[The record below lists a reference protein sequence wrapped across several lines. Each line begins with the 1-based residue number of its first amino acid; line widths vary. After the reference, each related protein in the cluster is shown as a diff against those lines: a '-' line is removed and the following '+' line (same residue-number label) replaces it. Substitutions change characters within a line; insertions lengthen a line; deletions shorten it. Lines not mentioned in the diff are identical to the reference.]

1 MSGTTNLGGGGPA
14 GDISFNYIP
23 LIDVTFN
30 LIIFFVLTS
39 EIVGAQKAR
48 VLVPDPHEPQAVQRS
63 AMSKN
68 NVTIAII
75 SKAAYD
81 KNTDPETASRAYR
94 YEIDGQ
100 EFDVTDLEKLVEMIK
115 QRQLAYQK
123 FMGANAGGGG
133 EFFVEIRADSRLSFS
148 EVSPVIQAI
157 AGAGIPRM
165 AISAKKAA

>member
-1 MSGTTNLGGGGPA
+1 MAGTTNLGGGGPA
-14 GDISFNYIP
+14 GEISFNYIP

-30 LIIFFVLTS
+30 LIIFFALTS
-39 EIVGAQKAR
+39 EISGAQNAR
-48 VLVPDPHEPQAVQRS
+48 ILVPDPHSPQAVPRS
-63 AMSKN
+63 SMSKN

-81 KNTDPETASRAYR
+81 KTTDPETASRAYR

-100 EFDVTDLEKLVEMIK
+100 EFDVTDLDKLVTMIK

-123 FMGANAGGGG
+123 FLGATAGSG

-148 EVSPVIQAI
+148 EVSPVIQAV